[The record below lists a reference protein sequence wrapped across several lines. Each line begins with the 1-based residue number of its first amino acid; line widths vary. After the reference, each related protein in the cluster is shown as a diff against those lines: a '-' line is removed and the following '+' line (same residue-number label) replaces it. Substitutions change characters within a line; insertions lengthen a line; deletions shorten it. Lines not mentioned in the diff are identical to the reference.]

1 MRRRWSTVAVAAVLA
16 GCAGGTPAPD
26 PAGAATPSVSG
37 PAGAGVPSG
46 SMAGPAGA
54 ETLTS
59 GELVPA
65 SAPER
70 VAIPALDV
78 SAPVVALGLR
88 ADGTMEVPGD
98 ATTVGWFTGAPAPG
112 SLGPAVLAGHV
123 DYRGVSGT
131 FAGLS
136 ALRPGDEVRITR
148 RDGRT
153 AVFAVTRVA
162 TYPKSRFPSG
172 EVYGPIDHAGLRL
185 ITCGGDFDRRT
196 GHYVDN
202 VVAYARLRQVM
213 ER

>member
-1 MRRRWSTVAVAAVLA
+1 MRRRWLAGAVAAVLA
-16 GCAGGTPAPD
+16 GCTGGTPPSN
-26 PAGAATPSVSG
+26 PAGAVR
-37 PAGAGVPSG
+37 PSG
-46 SMAGPAGA
+46 SMPGPAGA

-59 GELVPA
+59 GELLPA
-65 SAPER
+65 SPPER

-78 SAPVVALGLR
+78 SVPVVGLGLR
-88 ADGTMEVPGD
+88 ADGAMEVPTD

-131 FAGLS
+131 FAELS
-136 ALRPGDEVRITR
+136 TLRPGDEVRITR

-153 AVFAVTRVA
+153 AVFAVTGVA
-162 TYPKSRFPSG
+162 TYPKNRFPSG

-202 VVAYARLRQVM
+202 VVAYARLRQVLG
-213 ER
+213 